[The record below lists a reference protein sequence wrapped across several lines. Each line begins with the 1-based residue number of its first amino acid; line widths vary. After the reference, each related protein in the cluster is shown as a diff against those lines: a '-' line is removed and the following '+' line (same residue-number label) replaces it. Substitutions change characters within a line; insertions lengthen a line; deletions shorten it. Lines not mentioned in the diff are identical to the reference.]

1 MRFGVSKKPFLLL
14 VAFAGPGSSGWKQ
27 CLERTS
33 TAPASHH
40 QQTGEKGEESRR
52 RLALSLLSS
61 AILPVFITQLAAAHF
76 YEKNTIFEWKT
87 RKKHVE

>member
-1 MRFGVSKKPFLLL
+1 VFAKKPFIFVLD
-14 VAFAGPGSSGWKQ
+14 FAGLGSSGWKK
-27 CLERTS
+27 CLERTL